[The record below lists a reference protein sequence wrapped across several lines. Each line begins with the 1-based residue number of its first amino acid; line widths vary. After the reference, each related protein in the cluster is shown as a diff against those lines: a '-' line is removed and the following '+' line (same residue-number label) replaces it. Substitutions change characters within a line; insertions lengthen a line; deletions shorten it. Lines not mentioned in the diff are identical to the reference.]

1 MPFEDMCREAARLG
15 CHGFDAVDAS
25 DWPVLRRHGLVPT
38 LAAPSVTPAPFADG
52 VGRKELHGQMESL
65 MHGLIDQCA
74 AEGCALIPVVG
85 GQRRGMS
92 HEDGAQNSVAFFN
105 RIKTHAEEKGI
116 TICIEIMNKF
126 DRPDQMYDHVGWG
139 VDVCRRVN
147 SPRIKV
153 LFDIYHAQITDGDVT
168 RNITENIQ
176 WIAHFHT
183 GGVPGRHEIDETQE
197 LNYRFIAQTIASLGF
212 AGYVTHEYFPS
223 PGRDPL
229 QGLARAVEIMD
240 V

>member
-1 MPFEDMCREAARLG
+1 
-15 CHGFDAVDAS
+15 
-25 DWPVLRRHGLVPT
+25 
-38 LAAPSVTPAPFADG
+38 
-52 VGRKELHGQMESL
+52 
-65 MHGLIDQCA
+65 
-74 AEGCALIPVVG
+74 
-85 GQRRGMS
+85 
-92 HEDGAQNSVAFFN
+92 VAFFN

-116 TICIEIMNKF
+116 TICIEIMNKV